1 MTEANTATDWTAV
14 HALLLDSFAY
24 MEARLGHPARAS
36 QATARDLAVEARQ
49 GPVLLWL
56 DTDDTLAGCLFCR
69 PSRDHPGALYVGK
82 LAVAQALRGQGVA
95 RHLIDAAADLARRSG
110 YTALTLDTG
119 TQFPELHDTF
129 QRLGFNAPVPRQ
141 GEPGVVTM
149 IRSLPAG

>member
-1 MTEANTATDWTAV
+1 MTEANAATDWAAV

-49 GPVLLWL
+49 GPVLLFL
-56 DTDDTLAGCLFCR
+56 DTE
-69 PSRDHPGALYVGK
+69 
-82 LAVAQALRGQGVA
+82 ALRGHGVA

-110 YTALTLDTG
+110 YSALTLDTG